1 MAVEQIVK
9 KFGKIDILINNASA
23 IVIENT
29 ENITSKKYDLSHEA
43 TSRGTF
49 MVSKYCIP
57 HLRKSTNPHILNL
70 SPPLTVRLKW
80 FENLLPYLIQKW
92 GMSMCV
98 LGMSEEFRAD
108 KIAVNALWPRTTIA
122 TSVITNVGGGEE
134 MIATSMSA
142 EMMADATYFIIT
154 NKSDELTG

>member
-1 MAVEQIVK
+1 
-9 KFGKIDILINNASA
+9 
-23 IVIENT
+23 
-29 ENITSKKYDLSHEA
+29 
-43 TSRGTF
+43 
-49 MVSKYCIP
+49 
-57 HLRKSTNPHILNL
+57 
-70 SPPLTVRLKW
+70 
-80 FENLLPYLIQKW
+80 
-92 GMSMCV
+92 MSMCV

-122 TSVITNVGGGEE
+122 TSVIKNVGGGEE